1 MNNPYQAYT
10 TAGFNTTDPMKLI
23 LMLYDGAINFLK
35 DAVECTEKG
44 DIKGKN
50 IAANSAR
57 DIIVHLNAS
66 LNIDVGGDM
75 AKSLRGIYLFM
86 NRHLLESNWKND
98 IEGFKKIIEL
108 LEGLRSAW
116 QDAYN
121 TIKSSNAAGSIQAGI
136 AV

>member
-10 TAGFNTTDPMKLI
+10 TAGFNTTDPMKLV
-23 LMLYDGAINFLK
+23 LMLYDGAINFLR
-35 DAVECTEKG
+35 DAIKNTEKG

-50 IAANSAR
+50 LAANSAR

-66 LNIDVGGDM
+66 LNIEVGGDM

-86 NRHLLESNWKND
+86 NRHLMESNWKND
-98 IEGFKKIIEL
+98 TEGFKKIIEL
-108 LEGLRSAW
+108 LESLRSAW
-116 QDAYN
+116 QDAYD
-121 TIKSSNAAGSIQAGI
+121 TQRSSVAAVNMHAGI